1 MIKKLALLGGQPVFN
16 KPLPFKKTFGKE
28 ELAVATK
35 VIKSGVLSDFVGSV
49 GEKFLGGKWV
59 KELESAYC
67 KKFNVRY
74 AVAMNS
80 ASTSLH
86 AAVAALEIGPGDEVI
101 LPPITM
107 SATATAILL
116 NNAVPVFVDVEK
128 ENVCLDPKMIEAK
141 ITKRTKAIMVVD
153 LYGQGANLPE
163 IMKIAKKYHLKV
175 IEDNAQSPGAKI
187 GEKFVG
193 TIGDV
198 GIFSLNFHKVI
209 NCGEGGILVTNDAK
223 IAYRA
228 QLVRNHG
235 EVVMNDLSDYETVI
249 YGTNYRMT
257 ELQAAIAVEQLK
269 KLDFLNNWRI
279 DLANYLTKKLQNFE
293 GLLVPVIKSGFTY
306 VYYQYHL
313 RFLEKKVGI
322 KRKTFAKALKAE
334 GFSLGEG
341 WVKPLYL
348 FPLYQQKMMY
358 KKGVGCPFECKYY
371 DCEVNYKKGLCP
383 AAEELC
389 DKELMLSGICAWPL
403 TKKHLD
409 LFVLAINKVL
419 ENVEELK
426 KYEKRT
432 EKK

>member
-1 MIKKLALLGGQPVFN
+1 MIKKLALLGGQPIFN
-16 KPLPFKKTFGKE
+16 KPLLFKKTFGKE
-28 ELAVATK
+28 ELAAVTK

-49 GEKFLGGKWV
+49 GEKFLGGKYI
-59 KELESAYC
+59 KELEAAYC
-67 KKFNVRY
+67 KKFNVKY

-80 ASTSLH
+80 ASTALH
-86 AAVAALEIGPGDEVI
+86 AAVVALGIGPGDEVI

-128 ENVCLDPKMIEAK
+128 ETVCLDPMLIEAK

-153 LYGQGANLPE
+153 LYGQGANLSA
-163 IMKIAKKYHLKV
+163 IMKVAKKHHLKV

-235 EVVMNDLSDYETVI
+235 EVVMNDLGDYETVI

-257 ELQAAIAVEQLK
+257 ELQAAIAIEQLK

-279 DLANYLTKKLQNFE
+279 ELANYLTKKLQSLE
-293 GLLVPVIKSGFTY
+293 GLLVPVVRQGFTH
-306 VYYQYHL
+306 VYYQYPL
-313 RFLEKKVGI
+313 RFLEKKVGVT
-322 KRKTFAKALKAE
+322 RKTFAKALKAE

-341 WVKPLYL
+341 WVKPLYF

-358 KKGVGCPFECKYY
+358 KEGVGCPFECKYY
-371 DCEVNYKKGLCP
+371 DGKVDYKKGLCP

-389 DKELMLSGICAWPL
+389 DKELILSGICAWPL

-409 LFVLAINKVL
+409 LFVVAINKVL

>member
-1 MIKKLALLGGQPVFN
+1 MFKKLALLGG
-16 KPLPFKKTFGKE
+16 KPIFAKQLPFKKTFGKE
-28 ELAVATK
+28 ELAAATK

-49 GEKFLGGKWV
+49 GEKFLGGKYV
-59 KELESAYC
+59 KELEAAYC
-67 KKFNVRY
+67 KKFKVKY

-80 ASTSLH
+80 ASTALH

-116 NNAVPVFVDVEK
+116 NNAIPVFVDVEK
-128 ENVCLDPKMIEAK
+128 ETVCIDPKLIEAK

-163 IMKIAKKYHLKV
+163 IIKIAKKHHLKI

-187 GEKFVG
+187 GKKFVG

-209 NCGEGGILVTNDAK
+209 NCGEGGVLVTNDAK

-235 EVVMNDLSDYETVI
+235 EVVMNDLGDYETVI

-257 ELQAAIAVEQLK
+257 EVQAAVAIAQLK
-269 KLDFLNNWRI
+269 KLDFLNNWRVK
-279 DLANYLTKKLQNFE
+279 LANYLTEKLKKIE
-293 GLLVPVIKSGFTY
+293 GLEVPIIKRSFTH
-306 VYYQYHL
+306 VYYQYPL

-341 WVKPLYL
+341 WVKPLYF

-358 KKGVGCPFECKYY
+358 KKGIGCPFSCKYY
-371 DCEVNYKKGLCP
+371 DGEVNYEKGLCP

-389 DKELMLSGICAWPL
+389 DKELMLCGICAWPL
-403 TKKHLD
+403 TKKHID
-409 LFVLAINKVL
+409 LFVAAIRKVL

-432 EKK
+432 KG